1 MKKLLATMVA
11 VIFMAG
17 VMINF
22 PRAYSK
28 SPCEGLKKTKCEKNK
43 ECQWITPK
51 DKTAYCRAIPK
62 KGEK

>member
-1 MKKLLATMVA
+1 MKKLLLTLVGLM
-11 VIFMAG
+11 FMAG
-17 VMINF
+17 VVVQLPYAF
-22 PRAYSK
+22 SK
-28 SPCEGLKKTKCEKNK
+28 SACEGLKKTKCEKAK